1 MSRDSLRKYAMTVA
15 EVNCLINL
23 LSLVTTLLTE
33 KVAEISGFAAWS
45 VRDLHNAVIKTRN
58 ELLGNL
64 LPAERL
70 INTVLGQKELAQIES
85 EAWATI
91 LERLSG
97 VDGVRYNPVLSR
109 AVTIAD
115 AIHDIV
121 TCGRPSEGVNVDWF
135 TVLHKLMTDPQFFKT
150 VVNLA
155 RKGGQT

>member
-1 MSRDSLRKYAMTVA
+1 VSREVLRRYAITVA

-23 LSLVTTLLTE
+23 LEVITSLLTE
-33 KVAEISGFAAWS
+33 KISKVSGFAAWS

-70 INTVLGQKELAQIES
+70 IGTVLGQKELARIES

-109 AVTIAD
+109 AVAVAD
-115 AIHDIV
+115 AVYDIV
-121 TCGRPSEGVNVDWF
+121 TCGRPSEGVDIDWF
-135 TVLHKLMTDPQFFKT
+135 TVLHKLMTDPQFFKA

-155 RKGGQT
+155 RGKE